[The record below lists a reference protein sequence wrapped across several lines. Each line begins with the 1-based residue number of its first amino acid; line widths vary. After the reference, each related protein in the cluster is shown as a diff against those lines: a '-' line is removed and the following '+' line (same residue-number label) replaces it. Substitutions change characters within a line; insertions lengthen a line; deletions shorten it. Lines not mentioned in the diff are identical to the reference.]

1 MCEKCLSKF
10 VPLCKFSLSRYNCSF
25 VMQGY
30 CVDETAFDLAA
41 SDISGPIRIPMQT
54 TTDGYYLPRC
64 GSMFAFG
71 NEKTKIRTRII
82 MKLALNEQL
91 YLDNENLQ
99 RGTNLERQFLRSLE
113 IMESSLSI
121 HTRGTK

>member
-1 MCEKCLSKF
+1 
-10 VPLCKFSLSRYNCSF
+10 
-25 VMQGY
+25 MQGY

-41 SDISGPIRIPMQT
+41 NDISGPIRIPMQT

-99 RGTNLERQFLRSLE
+99 RGKNLEKHFSHMYAMFSNFY
-113 IMESSLSI
+113 IPGI
-121 HTRGTK
+121 HITDSVVAFI